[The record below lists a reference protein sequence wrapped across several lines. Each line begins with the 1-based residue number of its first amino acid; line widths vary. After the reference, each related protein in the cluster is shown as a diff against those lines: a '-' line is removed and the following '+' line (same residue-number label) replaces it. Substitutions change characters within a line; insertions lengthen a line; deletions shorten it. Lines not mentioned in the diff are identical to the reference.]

1 MPSQQITRP
10 ASSPRPMPDED
21 PRLLDTQ
28 AEETDLATVYAA
40 TKNAFRR
47 AGLPTPDLDARLLV
61 TDTLGV
67 STAQLVANPRRAVPA
82 QLARELERRAR
93 ARLDGQSIGRI
104 LGKRAF
110 WSLDLRVGPDTLE
123 PRPETETV
131 VELALSAIDIDAPAN
146 VADLGVG
153 TGAILLSIL
162 SERLRAHGV
171 GVDVSEPALREAAR
185 NAERHHLSK
194 RALFVRGDYGAPLA
208 ARFDV
213 VVSNP
218 PYVATDRIAQL
229 DATVR
234 NYDPRVALDGGPDGL
249 NAYRVVFR
257 QARSMLRRGGRFIVE
272 IDPAAREA
280 VIDEAHRHG
289 LIDIVTANDLA
300 GRPRALSLQLGA
312 A

>member
-1 MPSQQITRP
+1 
-10 ASSPRPMPDED
+10 
-21 PRLLDTQ
+21 
-28 AEETDLATVYAA
+28 
-40 TKNAFRR
+40 
-47 AGLPTPDLDARLLV
+47 
-61 TDTLGV
+61 
-67 STAQLVANPRRAVPA
+67 
-82 QLARELERRAR
+82 
-93 ARLDGQSIGRI
+93 
-104 LGKRAF
+104 
-110 WSLDLRVGPDTLE
+110 
-123 PRPETETV
+123 
-131 VELALSAIDIDAPAN
+131 
-146 VADLGVG
+146 
-153 TGAILLSIL
+153 
-162 SERLRAHGV
+162 
-171 GVDVSEPALREAAR
+171 VDVSEPALREAAR